1 MQYTCSLEI
10 FLVLVQHD
18 RRDSAFG
25 AYTLYIRR
33 GKQHVGVSS
42 KNLSENGETHDLD
55 QCLDASQRLQKKT
68 KNKPL

>member
-10 FLVLVQHD
+10 LLVLVQHD
-18 RRDSAFG
+18 QRDSAFG

-55 QCLDASQRLQKKT
+55 QCLDVVSETTEENKK
-68 KNKPL
+68 